1 MKKLSIKSNFLLYLI
16 ILILII
22 IIVIMKVF
30 PKNNLN
36 INSEGINIQE
46 IIDNKETKL
55 IYVYSSNEKRCKYCS
70 KVTSYLEQYNLSYL
84 SINIEDISKEDYHQF
99 LNTLEIDEDIFGYP
113 ALIYI
118 KAGEMFANII
128 NIDNVEV
135 VEQFISDYD
144 LNLLYE
150 EE

>member
-1 MKKLSIKSNFLLYLI
+1 MSIKNNLLLYLI

-22 IIVIMKVF
+22 IIVIMKFF
-30 PKNNLN
+30 PKHNLN
-36 INSEGINIQE
+36 INSEGEINIQE
-46 IIDNKETKL
+46 IIENKETKL
-55 IYVYSSNEKRCKYCS
+55 IYVYSSNEKNCKYCS
-70 KVTSYLEQYNLSYL
+70 KVTSHLEQYNLSYL
-84 SINIEDISKEDYHQF
+84 PINIEDISKEDYHQF

-118 KAGEMFANII
+118 KTGEMFANII